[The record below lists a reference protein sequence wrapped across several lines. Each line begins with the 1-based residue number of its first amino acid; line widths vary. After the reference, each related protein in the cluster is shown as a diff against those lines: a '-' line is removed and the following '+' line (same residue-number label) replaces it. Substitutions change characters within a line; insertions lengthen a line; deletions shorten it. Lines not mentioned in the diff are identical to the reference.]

1 MLTYAAQAAIVWW
14 IQEHLASVKSWSR
27 GSECKSSDSE
37 RPHTPAHGATCKV
50 ARNAD
55 VTGRA
60 PSRVLIVTGWGK
72 VSKPWQSPDT
82 VSSKVQELLAG
93 MDAPVLPQV
102 RLLQACQQLVSSE

>member
-14 IQEHLASVKSWSR
+14 IQEHLASVNSWS
-27 GSECKSSDSE
+27 SESRSESKSADTD
-37 RPHTPAHGATCKV
+37 RGATFKVADRGATFKV

-72 VSKPWQSPDT
+72 VSKPWQVFVYEALSY
-82 VSSKVQELLAG
+82 
-93 MDAPVLPQV
+93 
-102 RLLQACQQLVSSE
+102 

>member
-14 IQEHLASVKSWSR
+14 IQEHLASVNSWS
-27 GSECKSSDSE
+27 SESRSESKSADTD
-37 RPHTPAHGATCKV
+37 RGATFKV

-72 VSKPWQSPDT
+72 VSKPWQVF
-82 VSSKVQELLAG
+82 VSRS
-93 MDAPVLPQV
+93 
-102 RLLQACQQLVSSE
+102 